1 MKPKMEQEMNL
12 IEKAAVKITVSGQ
25 VQGVGYRY
33 FIARTASELNINGY
47 AMNLYSGEVEIFAE
61 GKKALLE
68 ELVEKAK
75 KGPPHAYVNKAEID
89 WLVFKNK
96 YNNFE
101 IR

>member
-1 MKPKMEQEMNL
+1 MEPQKNL
-12 IEKAAVKITVSGQ
+12 INKASVKIVVSGQ

-33 FIARTASELNINGY
+33 FIARTASELDIKGY
-47 AMNLYSGEVEIFAE
+47 CMNLYNGDVEIFAE
-61 GKKALLE
+61 GSKEFLE
-68 ELVEKAK
+68 ELVKRAKNGPSHANVEKA
-75 KGPPHAYVNKAEID
+75 ETD

>member
-1 MKPKMEQEMNL
+1 MEQQKNL
-12 IEKAAVKITVSGQ
+12 TEKAAVKIVVSGD

-33 FIARTASELNINGY
+33 YIARAAMELQLNGY
-47 AMNLYSGEVEIFAE
+47 AMNLYNGSVEIYAE
-61 GKKALLE
+61 GRKEYLE
-68 ELVEKAK
+68 ELVNRAK

-96 YNNFE
+96 YNNFD

>member
-1 MKPKMEQEMNL
+1 MEQQKNL
-12 IEKAAVKITVSGQ
+12 IEKAAVKIVVSGE

-33 FIARTASELNINGY
+33 FIARAASELELNGY
-47 AMNLYSGEVEIFAE
+47 AINLYNGNVEIFAE
-61 GKKALLE
+61 GRKEFLE
-68 ELVEKAK
+68 ELVKRAK
-75 KGPPHAYVNKAEID
+75 KGPPHGSVEKAEID